1 MKATKNAYRSLRACA
16 GLLREKGLLVRVSPA
31 TAEDRAIESLCYD
44 SREARAGALFL
55 CKGARFS
62 AEYLTRAL
70 AAGARAY
77 VSEIEYAGVPAPAL
91 IVSDIRAAL
100 AVLANGYYGEIW
112 RALKLAGVTGTK
124 GKSTTVSYL
133 KAILDDMQA
142 ARHGMPAAIL
152 SGIENYDGV
161 IREESHLTTPETLEL
176 HRHFQNAVESGMEY
190 MVMEVS
196 SQALKYDRTL
206 GLRFDA
212 ACFLN
217 IGEDHISDIEHA
229 DFEDYF
235 SSKLKIF
242 RQCDAVCVNADA
254 AEAARIAKAAKACPR
269 VLRFGFSEGADLR
282 AVDIRP
288 SGTGFAFRTESRT
301 AALSGVDFEIGMPG
315 YFNMENALAAIALA
329 HFLRVPVPYIRAGLA
344 AARVAGRMEL
354 FRGADGRIVIVDY
367 AHNKLSFETLFKSVR
382 RAYAGRRIGIVFGC
396 PGGKALGRR
405 RELGV
410 LAGEHA
416 DFIYLTE
423 EDAGE
428 EDALDICREIAAHAA
443 PFGRPC
449 RIVPDR
455 EEAIRAALAEADA
468 RTVLLITGKG
478 RETRQKRGRV
488 YVDTP
493 SDVAYVERYLDSPA
507 SYSSSSEQSSAS
519 SASSSKG
526 YTEASSG

>member
-1 MKATKNAYRSLRACA
+1 MKKTYRSLRDCA
-16 GLLREKGLLVRVSPA
+16 GLLKDKGLLVRVSPDGA
-31 TAEDRAIESLCYD
+31 DACDRAIETLCYD
-44 SREARAGALFL
+44 SREACKGALFF

-62 AEYLTRAL
+62 AEYLLRAL
-70 AAGARAY
+70 AAGAVAY
-77 VSEIEYAGVPAPAL
+77 VSETEYAGANAPAL
-91 IVSDIRAAL
+91 IVSDLRAAL
-100 AVLANGYYGEIW
+100 ALLANAYYGEV
-112 RALKLAGVTGTK
+112 RRSLKLVGVTGTK
-124 GKSTTVSYL
+124 GKSTTAFYL
-133 KAILDDMQA
+133 KAVLDDMQT

-152 SGIENYDGV
+152 SSIENYDGL

-176 HRHFQNAVESGMEY
+176 HRHFKNAVESGMEY

-235 SSKLKIF
+235 SSKLRIF

-254 AEAARIAKAAKACPR
+254 AEAARIAKAAEVCPR
-269 VLRFGFSEGADLR
+269 VLRFGLSEGADLR
-282 AVDIRP
+282 AIDIRP
-288 SGTGFAFRTESRT
+288 SGTGLAFRTESRT

-315 YFNMENALAAIALA
+315 YFNVENALAAIALA
-329 HFLRVPVPYIRAGLA
+329 QLLDVPVRHIRAGLA

-354 FRGADGRIVIVDY
+354 FRGADGKIVIVDY

-382 RAYAGRRIGIVFGC
+382 RAYADRRIGIVFGC

-405 RELGV
+405 RELGA

-416 DFIYLTE
+416 DFLYLTE

-428 EDALDICREIAAHAA
+428 EDVSEICREIASYAA

-449 RIVPDR
+449 RIVLDR

-468 RTVLLITGKG
+468 HTVLLVTGKG

-493 SDVAYVERYLDSPA
+493 SDVAYVEKYLRAPA
-507 SYSSSSEQSSAS
+507 SYSSSSSE
-519 SASSSKG
+519 
-526 YTEASSG
+526 

>member
-1 MKATKNAYRSLRACA
+1 
-16 GLLREKGLLVRVSPA
+16 LLVRISPA
-31 TAEDRAIESLCYD
+31 DGADGRAVTVLCYD

-62 AEYLTRAL
+62 EAYLRRAV
-70 AAGARAY
+70 AAGAVAY
-77 VSEIEYAGVPAPAL
+77 VSESEYAGAGAPAL

-100 AVLANGYYGEIW
+100 AALADFHFGEAW

-124 GKSTTVSYL
+124 GKSTTAFYIKSV
-133 KAILDDMQA
+133 LDDMQA
-142 ARHGMPAAIL
+142 ARGGKPAAIL
-152 SGIENYDGV
+152 SGIENFDGV

-176 HRHFQNAVESGMEY
+176 HAHCRNAVESGMEY

-196 SQALKYDRTL
+196 SQGLKYGRTL

-212 ACFLN
+212 VCFLN
-217 IGEDHISDIEHA
+217 VGEDHISDIEHA

-242 RQCDAVCVNADA
+242 RQCAAACVNADA
-254 AEAARIAKAAKACPR
+254 AESARILEAASVCPR
-269 VLRFGFSEGADLR
+269 LLTFGLSPGADIR
-282 AVDIRP
+282 GRDIAPAGR
-288 SGTGFAFRTESRT
+288 GLTFRVESRIP
-301 AALSGVDFEIGMPG
+301 ALSGADFEIAMPG
-315 YFNMENALAAIALA
+315 FFNVENALAAIAVSHL
-329 HFLRVPVPYIRAGLA
+329 LGVPLPHIRAGLRT
-344 AARVAGRMEL
+344 ARVAGRMEV
-354 FRGADGRIVIVDY
+354 FEAADGRVVIVDY
-367 AHNKLSFETLFKSVR
+367 AHNRMSFESLFASVR

-405 RELGV
+405 RELGA
-410 LAGEHA
+410 LAGECA

-428 EDALDICREIAAHAA
+428 ESVEDICREIAACAA
-443 PFGRPC
+443 PFGKPC

-468 RTVLLITGKG
+468 GTVVLVTGKG

-488 YVDTP
+488 YEDTP
-493 SDVAYVERYLDSPA
+493 SDVEYVEKYL
-507 SYSSSSEQSSAS
+507 
-519 SASSSKG
+519 
-526 YTEASSG
+526 